1 MYDFSGDLLVRA
13 NDLDKA
19 IEKSGHL
26 NALISVMFNGLDVAE
41 PNKIDVLSLL
51 LVCKQLSDENHER
64 LSGLRYVHC
73 NDLRDISD
81 DDVNNKCD
89 LYEHRIHNVIS
100 DLLTNIE
107 TIHADQ
113 QPLDDSFLDFANA
126 ELHEITTAAVALRNL
141 AKITK
146 AKK

>member
-1 MYDFSGDLLVRA
+1 MYDFSGDLLIRA
-13 NDLDKA
+13 NDLDRA

-41 PNKIDVLSLL
+41 PNKIDVHSLL
-51 LVCKQLSDENHER
+51 FICKQLSDENHER
-64 LSGLRYVHC
+64 LAGLRYVHC

-89 LYEHRIHNVIS
+89 LHEHRIHNVIS

-126 ELHEITTAAVALRNL
+126 ELNEITTAAVSLRNL